1 MSKHTPGTWQAI
13 NWTYHSTSTVVVDD
27 PSVVTGKRVI
37 AECATEEDARLISA
51 SPDLL
56 AALNA
61 YRDAIHFAQDK
72 QALMTAIADADAK
85 AAAAIAKATGEQP

>member
-37 AECATEEDARLISA
+37 AECATEEDARLIA
-51 SPDLL
+51 AAPDLL
-56 AALNA
+56 EALQTLLEEGEFTDYPNTKQWQAVQAA
-61 YRDAIHFAQDK
+61 R
-72 QALMTAIADADAK
+72 
-85 AAAAIAKATGEQP
+85 AAIAKVKGGAA